1 MGTSATNPDK
11 EIQMSKIDQVVFVID
26 GGEIIE
32 GTIRNFDGYIDE
44 TTTPH
49 GVDARYHVRENELW
63 TWGVGGNNARLI
75 RAYDTEAEAIEALE
89 DSFAH
94 DFWNCADILAF
105 ATREAAEECL
115 AQNDD

>member
-1 MGTSATNPDK
+1 
-11 EIQMSKIDQVVFVID
+11 MSKLDYVVFVIE

-32 GTIRNFDGYIDE
+32 GAIRSFDGYIDE

-63 TWGVGGNNARLI
+63 TWGHAGNFPCLI

-115 AQNDD
+115 AQNED